1 MKVQGKDYRTV
12 WMEHASVYMIDQ
24 TLLPFKFVIH
34 ECKSCSETCDAIRTM
49 MVRGAGAIG
58 AAAGFAMAQTFLESA
73 DETSRL
79 AGRKAI
85 ESTRPTAQN
94 LFYATKRV
102 YEEGSTHG
110 ADAAVS
116 EAQSVADEDAATS
129 QKIGEFGDSLIK
141 NGFGIETHCNAGWL
155 AFVDFGTALS
165 PIYRAH
171 RAGKDIMVYVDE
183 TGPRGQGAKLTS
195 WELQNENVPYKIL
208 PDTAGADLM
217 KAGKIQM
224 VIVGADRIAANG
236 DTANK
241 IGTYQKAI
249 LAKHFGI
256 PFYVAA
262 PTSTI
267 DMKCLNGSAIPIE
280 HRNEDEVLYAYG
292 QTSDGKMEKVLVC
305 APNSPVYNPSFDVTP
320 AALITAFITE
330 QGIVKPAQVADL
342 IVKKVT
348 TVQ

>member
-12 WMEHASVYMIDQ
+12 WMEHGSVFMIDQ
-24 TLLPFKFVIH
+24 TLLPFRFEIH
-34 ECKSCSETCDAIRTM
+34 ESKSCAQTCEAIRTM
-49 MVRGAGAIG
+49 IVRGAGAIG
-58 AAAGFAMAQTFLESA
+58 AAAGFAMAQAFLETA
-73 DETSRL
+73 DGTSRL
-79 AGRKAI
+79 PSRKAI

-102 YEEGSTHG
+102 YEAGNLRG
-110 ADAAVS
+110 AEPALA

-129 QKIGEFGDSLIK
+129 LKIGEYGDSLIK
-141 NGFGIETHCNAGWL
+141 SGYGIETHCNAGWL
-155 AFVDFGTALS
+155 AFVDYGTALS
-165 PIYRAH
+165 PVYHAH
-171 RAGKDIMVYVDE
+171 RNGKDVMVYVDE

-249 LAKHFGI
+249 LARHFGI

-267 DMKCLNGSAIPIE
+267 DMSCPNGNAIPIE
-280 HRNEDEVLYAYG
+280 HRNEDEVLYAHG
-292 QTSDGKMEKVLVC
+292 QTSEGKMEKVLVC

-320 AALITAFITE
+320 AELITAFITE
-330 QGIVKPAQVADL
+330 KGIIRPQQ
-342 IVKKVT
+342 IVGLRVST
-348 TVQ
+348 TP